1 MVSAMWSNVTLDIP
15 ISLRT
20 TALSVAAMWLLSGCG
35 LINSFQDPPEEST
48 QNGDSDND
56 NDADLN
62 ACGGQDELQ
71 FEGSPAAPGDTCG
84 PCDRDTLQCDGEE
97 QLVCSP
103 GGTPCEG
110 ASELATTP
118 HVDHVLVEWNHVDG
132 ADAYRIYR
140 DGEVI
145 ATVEADPDEGAQTY
159 EDDGA
164 TAVVPEATDV
174 EASQGARPDG
184 IELTWTPI
192 EDPDDTDPDDVPDG
206 YRLTEHEYSLVAE
219 HRDFESGDS
228 EPVEVSGHRRADAID
243 FYEFRVVS
251 DNDPEWIDAS
261 NQQVIDDQ
269 VFVVNSTDAGAN
281 TSELDFNAL
290 SATEGD
296 VDDEIIIEISDV
308 AALWT
313 PTEYEFRAVTESGIE
328 GDIATTSGRT
338 SAEEFNVRWLRSDSE
353 SGNFDEIE
361 NSTVAVDEDADDQ
374 RYTPEGPVSTADT
387 PGTSDAYYYRAELWI
402 DDHDDDSVITDDDRG
417 FMGYPPLYSA
427 SDDQSVRRIHP
438 VGEEAWEWEFDTI
451 ISPSNEIKDVTT
463 SPEGA
468 VYVSTGGG
476 EIVKLDDDGNDEW
489 TFAEHDEIVDDI
501 SIGPDEEYLYSA
513 SVDGSVY
520 QIDTDSGDEI
530 NEWTSDE
537 EHYSVAVEDTDAV
550 YVASGAL
557 STNATAG
564 IFKLDFSEDEVDQQW
579 QHETLTDATAVAVDD
594 DGDVYWGSFN
604 QDLEQ
609 LDAGDGSVQET
620 YDLPQSAGSFVTDIA
635 VDDQD
640 RLYAGGE
647 DADSNGFLWQYDVDQ
662 NDPIDTVDAIP
673 TQVTGL
679 DVGPDGHVYY
689 SLGSEESVHKLDENL
704 DEAWVF
710 EEHGDVVQSVAIAPG
725 VYGTFPSAWDDD

>member
-427 SDDQSVRRIHP
+427 SNDETVRRIHP
-438 VGEEAWEWEFDTI
+438 VGEEAWEWDLDPLSGNDAI
-451 ISPSNEIKDVTT
+451 LDVITT
-463 SPEGA
+463 PDGP
-468 VYVSTGGG
+468 VYLSTQGG
-476 EIVKLDDDGNDEW
+476 EIVKLSDDGSEQW
-489 TFAEHDEIVDDI
+489 TFDEHDEQVDDI
-501 SIGPDEEYLYSA
+501 TVGPDEDYLYSA
-513 SVDGSVY
+513 SEDGTVY
-520 QIDTDSGDEI
+520 QLETDSGSI
-530 NEWTSDE
+530 ANQWTNDDY
-537 EHYSVAVEDTDAV
+537 EHLSVAVGDTDAV
-550 YVASGAL
+550 YVASARAIP
-557 STNATAG
+557 SADPG
-564 IFKLDFSEDEVDQQW
+564 IVKLDFSGNEVDQLW
-579 QHETLTDATAVAVDD
+579 KHETESDASAVAVDD
-594 DGDVYWGSFN
+594 DGYVYWGSVN
-604 QDLEQ
+604 QELERLTSSGDEDVSYQ
-609 LDAGDGSVQET
+609 LPLAST
-620 YDLPQSAGSFVTDIA
+620 AFVNDIA
-635 VDDQD
+635 IDDQD
-640 RLYAGGE
+640 RLYACG
-647 DADSNGFLWQYDVDQ
+647 DDFNFDGFLWQYDVDQ
-662 NDPIDTVDAIP
+662 SAPIDTVDNLP

-679 DVGPDGHVYY
+679 DVAPDGHIYY
-689 SLGSEESVHKLDENL
+689 SLGTENSVHKLDENL
-704 DEAWVF
+704 DEVWVF
-710 EEHGDVVQSVAIAPG
+710 DEHDAVVQSVAIAPG
-725 VYGTFPSAWDDD
+725 VYGTFPAAWDDD

>member
-1 MVSAMWSNVTLDIP
+1 MWSTLEIDVP
-15 ISLRT
+15 FSLRT
-20 TALSVAAMWLLSGCG
+20 AALSIAAMWMLSGCG
-35 LINSFQDPPEEST
+35 LVNSFQDPPEESA
-48 QNGDSDND
+48 QNNDDEND
-56 NDADLN
+56 NDTDLN
-62 ACGGQDELQ
+62 ACGGQEELQ
-71 FEGSPAAPGDTCG
+71 FDGSPAEPGDACG
-84 PCDRDTLQCDGEE
+84 PCERDTLQCEGEE
-97 QLVCSP
+97 QLTCSP
-103 GGTPCEG
+103 GDTACEG
-110 ASELATTP
+110 PSNLATTP
-118 HVDHVLVEWNHVDG
+118 HVEHVLVEWDHVDG

-140 DGEVI
+140 DGELLETI
-145 ATVEADPDEGAQTY
+145 DADSGDGMHAY
-159 EDDGA
+159 EDAGA
-164 TAVVPEATDV
+164 TAIVPEQTDV
-174 EASQGARPDG
+174 EASQGERPDG
-184 IELTWTPI
+184 IELTWTPVD
-192 EDPDDTDPDDVPDG
+192 DPDDDDPTDIPDG
-206 YRLTEHEYSLVAE
+206 YQLTEHEYSVVAE
-219 HRDFESGDS
+219 HHDFESGDS
-228 EPVEVSGHRRADAID
+228 EPVELSGHRRADAID
-243 FYEFRVVS
+243 SYEFRVLS
-251 DNDPEWIDAS
+251 ENEPQWIEAS
-261 NQQVIDDQ
+261 IQQTIDDKAIY
-269 VFVVNSTDAGAN
+269 VHSTDAGAKIPEVEFD
-281 TSELDFNAL
+281 TLT
-290 SATEGD
+290 ATEGEL
-296 VDDEIIIEISDV
+296 DDEIALEISE
-308 AALWT
+308 ASGLWT
-313 PTEYEFRAVTESGIE
+313 STEYEFRAVTESGIE
-328 GDIATTSGRT
+328 GDTSNPSGHV
-338 SAEEFNVRWLRSDSE
+338 SAEELHVEWQRAESE
-353 SGNFDEIE
+353 GGNFDEID
-361 NSTVAVDEDADDQ
+361 NSTFELDEDADNQ
-374 RYTPEGPVSTADT
+374 RYTAQNSVSTTDT
-387 PGTSDAYYYRAELWI
+387 PGTPDAYYYRAELRF
-402 DDHDDDSVITDDDRG
+402 DDHDDSVVTDDHRG
-417 FMGYPPLYSA
+417 FLGYPPLYSA

-579 QHETLTDATAVAVDD
+579 QHETLNDATAVAVDD